1 MIHLVVLTG
10 FLGAGKT
17 TLMKRTLEA
26 FSDEKTGVII
36 NEFGSENIDAVLV
49 KKEGIEISE
58 LSNGSIFCACI
69 KDKFVDSLIEM
80 SHMDIDYLF
89 IEASGLADPSNMET
103 ILSGISHKTGRDY
116 NYHGTI
122 CILDGESFLDLME
135 VLPAVTSQ
143 LEYCS
148 AVIINKED
156 LITPEHLEEVKEK
169 ILEYNKDAGL
179 YVTSYCQVDIREIVD
194 AMGTKLINRK
204 PGRETS
210 NTEGNRATTFI
221 ARGNE
226 GIPYASLEAFVKDVV
241 GETYRVKG
249 FVATD
254 KGNIEIST
262 VGKNINLLPWDE
274 SIKENKIVLISSV
287 GFKLMSTITKG
298 LREHLDNKMH
308 V

>member
-17 TLMKRTLEA
+17 TLMQRTLET

-36 NEFGSENIDAVLV
+36 NEFGSVNIDSVLV

-103 ILSGISHKTGRDY
+103 ILTGIAHKTGKDY
-116 NYHGTI
+116 NYRGTI
-122 CILDGESFLDLME
+122 CIVDGESFLDLME
-135 VLPAVTSQ
+135 VLPAITSQ

-156 LITPEHLEEVKEK
+156 LITKETLEKVKAK
-169 ILEYNKDAGL
+169 IREYNEDAGL
-179 YVTSYCQVDIREIVD
+179 YVTSYCQVDIREIVN

-210 NTEGNRATTFI
+210 NTEGNRAATFI
-221 ARGNE
+221 ISGE
-226 GIPYASLEAFVKDVV
+226 EEISYASLENFIKSVIDQ
-241 GETYRVKG
+241 TYRIKG
-249 FVATD
+249 FAATD
-254 KGNIEIST
+254 RGNIEVST
-262 VGKNINLLPWDE
+262 VGKNINLLPWEEPID
-274 SIKENKIVLISSV
+274 ENKIVLISSV
-287 GFKLMSTITKG
+287 GFKLMSGITKG
-298 LREHLDNKMH
+298 LKEHLDGKMR

>member
-17 TLMKRTLEA
+17 TLMQRTLDA

-36 NEFGSENIDAVLV
+36 NEFGNENIDSVLL
-49 KKEGIEISE
+49 KREGLEISE

-69 KDKFVDSLIEM
+69 RDKFVDSLIEM

-103 ILSGISHKTGRDY
+103 ILTGIAHKTGAGY

-122 CILDGESFLDLME
+122 CVLDGESFLDLME

-148 AVIINKED
+148 AVIINKVD
-156 LITPEHLEEVKEK
+156 LITEEHLKEVKEK

-194 AMGTKLINRK
+194 AMGTKLVNRK

-210 NTEGNRATTFI
+210 NTEGNRATTFVI
-221 ARGNE
+221 RGE
-226 GIPYASLEAFVKDVV
+226 EKIPYCSLENFIQSVIHQ
-241 GETYRVKG
+241 TYRIKG
-249 FVATD
+249 FVSTD
-254 KGNIEIST
+254 KGVIEVST
-262 VGKNINLLPWDE
+262 VGKNVNLSPWNGPID
-274 SIKENKIVLISSV
+274 ENKVVLISSV
-287 GFKLMSTITKG
+287 GFSLMSGITRG
-298 LREHLDNKMH
+298 LKEHLDGKMR